1 MIYLTFDSNI
11 WIYLLGNAWKKSN
24 PLDYLEHWIYE
35 EHVKILLPEIIYTE
49 WGNHREKQKEEY
61 GKKLHEFFHMAGDI
75 FDEGV
80 LKDYNQPEKLN
91 DIIEIQFKRIE
102 DIINKSQSINVND
115 EIKHR
120 LIDWG
125 INRKAPMHKKS
136 SVADAMIIISLFEYI
151 EQNPDNDYFFV
162 TANKADFY
170 SGKNIHPD
178 LEEDFKR
185 LKITSCKSL
194 DGLIGQL
201 SKKLPVT
208 EDLNAK
214 RKKRFHSKNVYAPH
228 AIAGFEDFG
237 NIYMEDIKQ
246 IDSILEKVKPTKN
259 QLLIIFGLIQDPK
272 LEEYFFQKIKSPIW
286 FPILKERGYFSSD
299 NNPESIK
306 TDDGQN
312 FPLWNILIYLEKLSL
327 SIKEGSNIDLTD
339 EILNII
345 KETTAKPVDNY
356 RTWFL
361 FIRIVNNLPNNS
373 VPLEILELFG
383 KWFNSEFGTSLQTDE
398 VCGKT
403 IPKFINENSNAK
415 DIEKGDVLLTFLFTV
430 QKKQLSEAELWSN
443 DQPIYFSK
451 VDYYHF
457 RENLKS
463 SIKRI
468 ANFYPDKIILLAES
482 LRKLLFDFPRGING
496 VIENDTAKLQ
506 IKITL
511 DNLDM
516 IIQFVLN
523 DDIST
528 LKTQRIKDFLN
539 IKEAQIKSQIVSFIL
554 DLGFNYEA
562 NETNEQVFENLLY
575 FIQTDLGYTHYSG
588 FIEDIGEERN
598 VTLEAVMMG
607 LLKNLLLELS
617 TTNKESCEQILRVFL
632 FENRFSM
639 PFFKKMGL
647 YIIKENWLDYNPVF
661 WNLIQDKDA
670 RGYFS
675 MHKFETDLFNLL
687 EKNQSLLTTE
697 QIETLDEIISKG
709 PQNADE
715 ENIDY
720 WRFRWYS
727 ALSDLELFKGSYTK
741 LQEKINKPKEHF
753 RDQGKM
759 KVTLRSGSESPLEL
773 DDVLKMT
780 NREIID
786 FIADFIPNDWMGP
799 NIEGLAT
806 IIGKAVQTEPSKFTN
821 ELELFVDLIYIYE
834 YRIIHGFIDAWK
846 NDLEFDW
853 ETVLTYCNRCVI
865 SDKFTNGELKNEK
878 DGWRADSSWVKGAVA
893 ELISIGLKTDV
904 HSMPKSVVPMA
915 RSILVNLIETST
927 ISDRSKSIDSDYVNF
942 SINTTSGKVFQ
953 GYLDYLLWI
962 GRNNFKET
970 DIVKWNNKD
979 RELFESILKKGF
991 LEAYTFVGYYFS
1003 QFYFLDKS
1011 WLISK
1016 VKEFYSIE
1024 KSNWS
1029 GFFTGFSYGN
1039 PPANEEYYQLFYPH
1053 YKRAIENVLFVS
1065 SFGEHGAIRHLTAFH
1080 LFGFENL
1087 EEKSLLAQFIALGNG
1102 KLVDELV
1109 HFMSRQQDY
1118 LETLNKTKKAEIRE
1132 AIFHLWEYIVKE
1144 YKDTDDDDKLNV
1156 LGSLTDWIVF
1166 APELDQRIFDLVSI
1180 GIQYANR
1187 RDISYYLL
1195 NELNRLKDIGN
1206 KADTAKF
1213 TGDILISVKSEY
1225 YTMYEEKNMISLVEY
1240 LFQNDQYDSA
1250 VTICDNLAKQN
1261 IMYLNPIYEK
1271 YKR

>member
-24 PLDYLEHWIYE
+24 PLDYLEHWINE
-35 EHVKILLPEIIYTE
+35 EHVKILLPEIIYSE
-49 WGNHREKQKEEY
+49 WGKHREKQKEEY

-102 DIINKSQSINVND
+102 EIINKSQSINVND
-115 EIKHR
+115 DLKHR

-125 INRKAPMHKKS
+125 INRKAPLHKKS
-136 SVADAMIIISLFEYI
+136 SVADAMIIISLFQYI
-151 EQNPDNDYFFV
+151 EQNPDNDYYFV
-162 TANKADFY
+162 TANKEDFY
-170 SGKNIHPD
+170 YKGQIHPH
-178 LEEDFKR
+178 LLEDFNR
-185 LKITSCKSL
+185 LKITDFKNLES
-194 DGLIGQL
+194 LIGSL
-201 SKKLPVT
+201 SKRLPVT

-214 RKKRFHSKNVYAPH
+214 RKKRFRSKTVYAPH
-228 AIAGFEDFG
+228 AIAGFEEFG

-246 IDSILEKVKPTKN
+246 IDSILEKFKPTKN
-259 QLLIIFGLIQDPK
+259 QLLIIFGLIQDQK

-299 NNPESIK
+299 NNPKSIK
-306 TDDGQN
+306 TDEGHS

-327 SIKEGSNIDLTD
+327 SIKEGFNIDLTD
-339 EILNII
+339 EILKII
-345 KETTAKPVDNY
+345 KETTVKSVDNY

-361 FIRIVNNLPNNS
+361 FIRIINNLPNNS
-373 VPLEILELFG
+373 IPLEILELFG
-383 KWFNSEFGTSLQTDE
+383 KWFDSEFSTSLQTDE
-398 VCGKT
+398 VCEKT
-403 IPKFINENSNAK
+403 IPKFINENSSTE
-415 DIEKGDVLLTFLFTV
+415 DIEKGNLLLDFLFSI
-430 QKKQLSEAELWSN
+430 QKKELSESELWFN
-443 DQPIYFSK
+443 DQPVYFSK
-451 VDYYHF
+451 VDNYHF
-457 RENLKS
+457 GENLKS
-463 SIKRI
+463 SIKHI
-468 ANFYPDKIILLAES
+468 AKFYPEKIILLAES
-482 LRKLLFDFPRGING
+482 LRKFLFDFPRGING
-496 VIENDTAKLQ
+496 VIENDTEKLQ

-528 LKTQRIKDFLN
+528 LISQRIENFLN
-539 IKEAQIKSQIVSFIL
+539 IKEAEIKSKIVSYIM
-554 DLGFNYEA
+554 DIGYNYEA
-562 NETNEQVFENLLY
+562 NDTNKQVLENLLN
-575 FIQTDLGYTHYSG
+575 FTQIDLGYTHYSG
-588 FIEDIGEERN
+588 FIEDIGEEMN
-598 VTLEAVMMG
+598 VSIESAIMG

-617 TTNKESCEQILRVFL
+617 TTNKESCEKILRAFL
-632 FENRFSM
+632 FENQFSI

-647 YIIKENWLDYNPVF
+647 YIIKENWVDYNPVF

-675 MHKFETDLFNLL
+675 IHKFETDLFNLL

-697 QIETLDEIISKG
+697 QIETLGEIISQG
-709 PQNADE
+709 PLNADE
-715 ENIDY
+715 DNIDY
-720 WRFRWYS
+720 WSFRWYS
-727 ALSDLELFKGSYTK
+727 ALSDLEFFKKSYTQ
-741 LQEKINKPKEHF
+741 LQEKINKPKEHY
-753 RDQGKM
+753 RDQGKL
-759 KVTLRSGSESPLEL
+759 KVTFRSGSESPLEV
-773 DDVLKMT
+773 DDVLKLT

-799 NIEGLAT
+799 NIEGLAAV
-806 IIGKAVQTEPSKFTN
+806 IGKAVQSEPSKFTN

-834 YRIIHGFIDAWK
+834 YKIIHGFIDARK
-846 NDLEFDW
+846 NGLEFDW
-853 ETVLTYCNRCVI
+853 ETVLTFCNLCI
-865 SDKFTNGELKNEK
+865 TSDKFTNGELKNEK

-893 ELISIGLKTDV
+893 ELISIGLKTDL
-904 HSMPKSVVPMA
+904 HSIPKDVVPMA

-962 GRNNFKET
+962 GRNNIKET
-970 DIVKWNNKD
+970 DTVKWNNKD

-991 LEAYTFVGYYFS
+991 LEAYTFVGFYFS
-1003 QFYFLDKS
+1003 QFHFLDKS
-1011 WLISK
+1011 WLVGK
-1016 VKEFYSIE
+1016 VKDFQVID

-1029 GFFTGFSYGN
+1029 GFFTGFCYGS

-1053 YKRAIENVLFVS
+1053 YKRAIENQLFVN
-1065 SFGEHGAIRHLTAFH
+1065 SFGEHGAIRHLAAFH

-1087 EEKSLLAQFIALGNG
+1087 EEESLLKQFIVLKNG
-1102 KLVDELV
+1102 KMLDELV
-1109 HFMSRQQDY
+1109 HYMSRQKDY
-1118 LETLNKTKKAEIRE
+1118 LETLSQEKKVEIRE
-1132 AIFHLWEYIVKE
+1132 SIFYLWEFIVEE
-1144 YKDTDDDDKLNV
+1144 YKDSDDVDNLKV
-1156 LGSLTDWIVF
+1156 LGSLMDWIVF
-1166 APELDQRIFDLVSI
+1166 APLLDQRIFDLVSI

-1195 NELNRLKDIGN
+1195 NELNRLKSKGN
-1206 KADTAKF
+1206 IAETAKF
-1213 TGDILISVKSEY
+1213 TGDILKSIKSEY
-1225 YTMYEEKNMISLVEY
+1225 FTKFEEINMMSLVEY
-1240 LFQNDQYDSA
+1240 LFQNNEYDSA